1 MGDPTINQSVIFT
14 FDFSRKYAVI
24 DAVFKVFDRSY
35 SMKVEVEKIKGS
47 VAFFI
52 LEMVIIFATVT
63 AVVLGAIEFYQARG
77 DREAEGIARN
87 WAILTTP
94 APGNS
99 GKKQAIEY
107 LVSRGEPL
115 QNIDLSCAR
124 WGGEKTRKDKDGKD
138 ETYCDRGTYLVGL
151 SIGDMGAILNG
162 ANLYQANL
170 SWADLTSANLTWADL
185 SGANLSGA
193 ELMSV
198 SMNGTNLSGADF
210 TDAEITQSYSQ
221 EAWAWS
227 DEPPTGLPGSM
238 MRKIV
243 FCIFDVSKHERWN
256 HPEVCT
262 AP

>member
-14 FDFSRKYAVI
+14 FDSSRKYAVI

-35 SMKVEVEKIKGS
+35 SMKVEVEKTKRS

-63 AVVLGAIEFYQARG
+63 ALFFNGYEIWKAREDRRLARVDRELAQEDRKRAEE

-124 WGGEKTRKDKDGKD
+124 WGGEKPEKIKTGKMRPIV
-138 ETYCDRGTYLVGL
+138 TGVPIWLYCL
-151 SIGDMGAILNG
+151 
-162 ANLYQANL
+162 
-170 SWADLTSANLTWADL
+170 
-185 SGANLSGA
+185 
-193 ELMSV
+193 
-198 SMNGTNLSGADF
+198 
-210 TDAEITQSYSQ
+210 
-221 EAWAWS
+221 
-227 DEPPTGLPGSM
+227 
-238 MRKIV
+238 
-243 FCIFDVSKHERWN
+243 
-256 HPEVCT
+256 
-262 AP
+262 

>member
-1 MGDPTINQSVIFT
+1 MGDATINQSVIFT

-24 DAVFKVFDRSY
+24 DAVSKVFDRSY

-63 AVVLGAIEFYQARG
+63 AVVLGAIEFYQARR

-162 ANLYQANL
+162 ANR
-170 SWADLTSANLTWADL
+170 T
-185 SGANLSGA
+185 GA
-193 ELMSV
+193 
-198 SMNGTNLSGADF
+198 NLSGADF

>member
-1 MGDPTINQSVIFT
+1 MGDATINQSVIFT

-24 DAVFKVFDRSY
+24 DTVFKIFERSY

-63 AVVLGAIEFYQARG
+63 AVVLGAIEFYQARR

-124 WGGEKTRKDKDGKD
+124 WGGEKTEKNDVKEGNEERVKEMRAKLHAWYKD
-138 ETYCDRGTYLVGL
+138 
-151 SIGDMGAILNG
+151 
-162 ANLYQANL
+162 
-170 SWADLTSANLTWADL
+170 
-185 SGANLSGA
+185 
-193 ELMSV
+193 
-198 SMNGTNLSGADF
+198 TNAKFLQKKKG
-210 TDAEITQSYSQ
+210 Q
-221 EAWAWS
+221 EE
-227 DEPPTGLPGSM
+227 EPWRP
-238 MRKIV
+238 
-243 FCIFDVSKHERWN
+243 
-256 HPEVCT
+256 
-262 AP
+262 

>member
-1 MGDPTINQSVIFT
+1 MGDATINQSVIFT

-63 AVVLGAIEFYQARG
+63 AVVLGAIEFYQARR

-162 ANLYQANL
+162 ANR
-170 SWADLTSANLTWADL
+170 T
-185 SGANLSGA
+185 GA
-193 ELMSV
+193 
-198 SMNGTNLSGADF
+198 NLSGADF

-227 DEPPTGLPGSM
+227 DESPTGLSGSM
-238 MRKIV
+238 MGKIE
-243 FCIFDVSKHERWN
+243 FCIFDISKHERWN
-256 HPEVCT
+256 HSEVCT

>member
-24 DAVFKVFDRSY
+24 DTVFKIFERSY

-63 AVVLGAIEFYQARG
+63 AVVLGAIEFYQARR

-124 WGGEKTRKDKDGKD
+124 WGGEKTRKVKDGKD

-162 ANLYQANL
+162 ANLNWANLYQANL
-170 SWADLTSANLTWADL
+170 S
-185 SGANLSGA
+185 
-193 ELMSV
+193 
-198 SMNGTNLSGADF
+198 
-210 TDAEITQSYSQ
+210 
-221 EAWAWS
+221 
-227 DEPPTGLPGSM
+227 
-238 MRKIV
+238 
-243 FCIFDVSKHERWN
+243 
-256 HPEVCT
+256 
-262 AP
+262 

>member
-1 MGDPTINQSVIFT
+1 MGDATINQSVIFT

-24 DAVFKVFDRSY
+24 DTVFKIFERSY

-63 AVVLGAIEFYQARG
+63 AVVLGAIEFYQARR

-162 ANLYQANL
+162 ANR
-170 SWADLTSANLTWADL
+170 T
-185 SGANLSGA
+185 GA
-193 ELMSV
+193 
-198 SMNGTNLSGADF
+198 NLSGADF

>member
-1 MGDPTINQSVIFT
+1 MGDATINQSVIFT

-63 AVVLGAIEFYQARG
+63 AVVLGAIEFYQARR

-162 ANLYQANL
+162 ANLNWANLYQANL
-170 SWADLTSANLTWADL
+170 S
-185 SGANLSGA
+185 
-193 ELMSV
+193 
-198 SMNGTNLSGADF
+198 
-210 TDAEITQSYSQ
+210 
-221 EAWAWS
+221 
-227 DEPPTGLPGSM
+227 
-238 MRKIV
+238 
-243 FCIFDVSKHERWN
+243 
-256 HPEVCT
+256 
-262 AP
+262 

>member
-1 MGDPTINQSVIFT
+1 MDDATINQSVIFT

-63 AVVLGAIEFYQARG
+63 AVVLGAIEFYQARR

-124 WGGEKTRKDKDGKD
+124 WGGEKTRKVKDGKD

-162 ANLYQANL
+162 ANLNWANLYQANL
-170 SWADLTSANLTWADL
+170 S
-185 SGANLSGA
+185 
-193 ELMSV
+193 
-198 SMNGTNLSGADF
+198 
-210 TDAEITQSYSQ
+210 
-221 EAWAWS
+221 
-227 DEPPTGLPGSM
+227 
-238 MRKIV
+238 
-243 FCIFDVSKHERWN
+243 
-256 HPEVCT
+256 
-262 AP
+262 